1 MIDNVTKDGYFVS
14 TSSGF
19 EDTGDQDQLY
29 HDFTR
34 IAHVDEDKNVFVP
47 SHVNFLHQYQN
58 LKSILSSYKA
68 CNSLVSD
75 NMNKTPFP
83 MFEFSLYLMVLGV
96 IVIAFIYMF
105 YQINPLDMIKK
116 MNTWSKIEELQ
127 KLNIEVDPAS
137 YDIICNNLEAEKNKK
152 IISHMSLML
161 LALVIF
167 AVSLVFAIYLLKNS
181 SLSMSY

>member
-1 MIDNVTKDGYFVS
+1 
-14 TSSGF
+14 
-19 EDTGDQDQLY
+19 
-29 HDFTR
+29 
-34 IAHVDEDKNVFVP
+34 
-47 SHVNFLHQYQN
+47 
-58 LKSILSSYKA
+58 
-68 CNSLVSD
+68 
-75 NMNKTPFP
+75 MNKTPFP